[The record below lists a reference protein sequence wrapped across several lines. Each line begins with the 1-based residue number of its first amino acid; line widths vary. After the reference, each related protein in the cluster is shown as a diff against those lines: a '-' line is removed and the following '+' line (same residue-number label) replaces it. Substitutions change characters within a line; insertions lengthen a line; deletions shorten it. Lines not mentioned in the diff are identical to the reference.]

1 MKQKDKIQELIEKSE
16 TLQSG
21 ESIFDI
27 DTAIE
32 VCRQQDETLG
42 QAEYL
47 ALKSKNYK
55 LYVQI
60 KIENRRDY
68 ISALDIIDNKITNL

>member
-1 MKQKDKIQELIEKSE
+1 MSE
-16 TLQSG
+16 ALQSG

-32 VCRQQDETLG
+32 VCRQQEETLG

-47 ALKSKNYK
+47 ALNSKNYK

-60 KIENRRDY
+60 QIENKHDY
-68 ISALDIIDNKITNL
+68 SSALEVID